1 MFKPAR
7 WIAAAGA
14 MTLVSLPALAQ
25 TASETGP
32 RYGYGPMM
40 WHGWGWWWSPGMII
54 GPLMMLIIAA
64 AVVAIVIWLT
74 RSSAH
79 SGRTALDIL
88 EQRFARGEI
97 GETEFQSKRKLLQ
110 S

>member
-1 MFKPAR
+1 MSKPAR
-7 WIAAAGA
+7 WIAAAGP

-64 AVVAIVIWLT
+64 GAIAIVIWLV
-74 RSSAH
+74 RSSTQSSH
-79 SGRTALDIL
+79 TALDIL

>member
-1 MFKPAR
+1 MFAR
-7 WIAAAGA
+7 TRVFFITG
-14 MTLVSLPALAQ
+14 TLALASLPALAQ
-25 TASETGP
+25 TASDVGP

-40 WHGWGWWWSPGMII
+40 WHGWGWWWSPGMVF

-64 AVVAIVIWLT
+64 GAVAIVIWLV

-79 SGRTALDIL
+79 SSRTALDIL

-97 GETEFQSKRKLLQ
+97 RETEFQSKRKLLQ
-110 S
+110 T